1 MSDSDEAELRRK
13 CDEARRDRD
22 VAADQIAVITNEQNR
37 LDQVAKEAEYN
48 RDRAEG
54 HVQHAANAQHEAES
68 ELRSLRQRIATA
80 EGEVVRLTG
89 EFRRAER
96 EYEEAK
102 NAVQIIG
109 YDLARATDALNDA
122 RSALAAAK
130 DHLEHLLVRVPV
142 QEAEVER
149 CRALVRE
156 HQEEISRHGN
166 AAIRARAEH
175 GALAEERHRR
185 RSEYADAEARMNQ
198 YCR

>member
-1 MSDSDEAELRRK
+1 M
-13 CDEARRDRD
+13 
-22 VAADQIAVITNEQNR
+22 ITNEQNR

-109 YDLARATDALNDA
+109 YDLA
-122 RSALAAAK
+122 AK
-130 DHLEHLLVRVPV
+130 GYPWQKTPPGLTV
-142 QEAEVER
+142 AK
-149 CRALVRE
+149 
-156 HQEEISRHGN
+156 
-166 AAIRARAEH
+166 
-175 GALAEERHRR
+175 
-185 RSEYADAEARMNQ
+185 NQ
-198 YCR
+198 